1 MNLMLINAYLSD
13 EKLNQ
18 EEVLLVHAINSVE
31 CKNYG
36 LTVDLVEKYPYS
48 ETAGARYCDSDL
60 KCIAREKERS
70 PEGLCL
76 VRSAPLYMKEP
87 KIATLVTQFGLGK
100 PYEENGLAQ
109 KIVRNCGQESFVKC
123 LRQDTSDNRL
133 IHFNKAL
140 KSLSVSL
147 KNNAYPDT
155 NKVILPIGI
164 GCSGVGD
171 KWLCRYYEI
180 IKKFAHD
187 FSHTGIHC
195 YISVRKQHLYAIDR
209 FVGKRCNH
217 KTQLQLKVLK
227 PLAWKDVDEKWFNE
241 LINKK
246 EEKLLQNIERNNS
259 MNSTSSTSS
268 TSSSNNN
275 NNQISMDVDTVD
287 IVDDEDDDDDDTLD
301 ETVIYDDTLHS
312 YF

>member
-1 MNLMLINAYLSD
+1 MD
-13 EKLNQ
+13 P
-18 EEVLLVHAINSVE
+18 VHAAFV
-31 CKNYG
+31 KG
-36 LTVDLVEKYPYS
+36 LGDKKYPYS

-60 KCIAREKERS
+60 KCIAREKDRS

-76 VRSAPLYMKEP
+76 VRSAPLYMKGP

-100 PYEENGLAQ
+100 PYEENKLAQ
-109 KIVRNCGQESFVKC
+109 KIVRNCGQESFVKQ

-155 NKVILPIGI
+155 NKVVLPIGI

-180 IKKFAHD
+180 IKKFARD
-187 FSHTGIHC
+187 VSHTGIHC
-195 YISVRKQHLYAIDR
+195 YIAVRKQHLYSIDR

-217 KTQLQLKVLK
+217 KSQLQLKELK
-227 PLAWKDVDEKWFNE
+227 SLAWMDVDEKWFNE

-246 EEKLLQNIERNNS
+246 EKKLLHNIERKK
-259 MNSTSSTSS
+259 
-268 TSSSNNN
+268 
-275 NNQISMDVDTVD
+275 QC
-287 IVDDEDDDDDDTLD
+287 EQ
-301 ETVIYDDTLHS
+301 YQH
-312 YF
+312 YY

>member
-18 EEVLLVHAINSVE
+18 EEVLLVHAINSVG

-36 LTVDLVEKYPYS
+36 LTADLVEKYPYS

-60 KCIAREKERS
+60 KCITREKDRS

-76 VRSAPLYMKEP
+76 VCSAPLYMKGP
-87 KIATLVTQFGLGK
+87 KIATLVTQFGIGK
-100 PYEENGLAQ
+100 PYEENKLAQ
-109 KIVRNCGQESFVKC
+109 KIVRNSGQESFVKR

-140 KSLSVSL
+140 KPLSVSL

-155 NKVILPIGI
+155 NEVVLPIGI
-164 GCSGVGD
+164 GCSVGD

-180 IKKFAHD
+180 IKKFACD
-187 FSHTGIHC
+187 LSHTGIHC
-195 YISVRKQHLYAIDR
+195 YIAVRKQHLYAIDR

-217 KTQLQLKVLK
+217 KSQLQLKELK
-227 PLAWKDVDEKWFNE
+227 SLAWKDVDEKWFNE

-246 EEKLLQNIERNNS
+246 EEKLLHNIERNNS
-259 MNSTSSTSS
+259 GNTTNSTI
-268 TSSSNNN
+268 SNNN
-275 NNQISMDVDTVD
+275 QMSMDIDNVD
-287 IVDDEDDDDDDTLD
+287 IVDDDEDDDDDEGLD
-301 ETVIYDDTLHS
+301 KTIIYDDTLHS

>member
-1 MNLMLINAYLSD
+1 
-13 EKLNQ
+13 
-18 EEVLLVHAINSVE
+18 
-31 CKNYG
+31 
-36 LTVDLVEKYPYS
+36 
-48 ETAGARYCDSDL
+48 
-60 KCIAREKERS
+60 
-70 PEGLCL
+70 
-76 VRSAPLYMKEP
+76 MKGP

-109 KIVRNCGQESFVKC
+109 KIVRNCGQESFVRR

-164 GCSGVGD
+164 ECSGVGD

-180 IKKFAHD
+180 IKKFAWD
-187 FSHTGIHC
+187 LSHTGIHC
-195 YISVRKQHLYAIDR
+195 YVAVRKQHLYTIDR
-209 FVGKRCNH
+209 FVSKRCNH
-217 KTQLQLKVLK
+217 KTQLQLKELK
-227 PLAWKDVDEKWFNE
+227 SLAWKDVDEKWFNE
-241 LINKK
+241 LINKM

-259 MNSTSSTSS
+259 MNSTSSTSTS
-268 TSSSNNN
+268 RPTSSSNNN
-275 NNQISMDVDTVD
+275 YNQISMDIDTVD
-287 IVDDEDDDDDDTLD
+287 IFHDADDVDDDDDDDTLD
-301 ETVIYDDTLHS
+301 KTIIYDDTLHS